1 MSWRVEVFLQ
11 KCFPLSLSS
20 PTDWR
25 QSAQAVTVPQWDN
38 YTCSLHAF
46 FQNSLTACLP
56 ALYFWEANRAELT
69 TPQEL
74 KKKFEEFSGAPWSGA
89 AVQVLFSIHFIGTN
103 WYFHYPANTNLSSI
117 SSFQHESFVSQS
129 LCLSVQ
135 VSLGM
140 TRFMMFKGFQTL
152 SERLVFWT
160 MLCIVYKLKDGLAWG
175 REGAGWARVNYVATG
190 TKYCFICTCMQSK
203 KTRNGKKYYP
213 RDWFGWNLLEIVDD
227 NAASCVYTVKK

>member
-69 TPQEL
+69 MPQEL

-175 REGAGWARVNYVATG
+175 REGAGWAESTTWPQEPNIASFVHVCNQRKPEMEKNTTQETG
-190 TKYCFICTCMQSK
+190 LGGIYWKLWMTMQLPVF
-203 KTRNGKKYYP
+203 TQ
-213 RDWFGWNLLEIVDD
+213 
-227 NAASCVYTVKK
+227 